1 MVLSARKRVQ
11 GQCTQ
16 HACRLEGTDGKEPGK
31 PICANAVTT
40 SGLCH
45 TFKKDMRA
53 AHRKVKNGVDEVGN
67 VKMLGYPQSP
77 V

>member
-16 HACRLEGTDGKEPGK
+16 HACRLEGTDGKETGK

-40 SGLCH
+40 SGLWHVIRLPHLQERCEGC
-45 TFKKDMRA
+45 TIGK
-53 AHRKVKNGVDEVGN
+53 
-67 VKMLGYPQSP
+67 
-77 V
+77 